1 MSRQLNL
8 NIRTQGQLENSH
20 TSPSGLWVNREHL
33 IVDCIPGRE
42 VLHSGEKDIDFDD
55 LETLS
60 IESSWATHLAE
71 QSSGSTE
78 KKKKRK
84 RK

>member
-20 TSPSGLWVNREHL
+20 TSPSGLWLNREHL
-33 IVDCIPGRE
+33 IVDCIHGRE
-42 VLHSGEKDIDFDD
+42 VLHISEKDFDFDD
-55 LETLS
+55 LETLA

-71 QSSGSTE
+71 QSSGSTVL
-78 KKKKRK
+78 RK